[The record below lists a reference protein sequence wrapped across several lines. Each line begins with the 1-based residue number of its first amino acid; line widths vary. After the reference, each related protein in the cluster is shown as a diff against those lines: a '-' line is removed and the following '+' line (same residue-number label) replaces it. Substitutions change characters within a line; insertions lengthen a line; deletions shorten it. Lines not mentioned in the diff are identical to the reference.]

1 MTVES
6 VLSKVS
12 ESTQIPVE
20 VITGHSR
27 QRKHVEARYLA
38 IILIRR
44 NLRLSQSEIAPL
56 FDIDRT
62 SVYHAI
68 KTVKNWLD
76 VDTNLKEQLNRM
88 EVELEI
94 ADCIV

>member
-6 VLSKVS
+6 VLTKVS
-12 ESTQIPVE
+12 ESTGIPVE

-38 IILIRR
+38 ILLIRR
-44 NLRLSQSEIAPL
+44 NLRLSQQEIAPL

-68 KTVKNWLD
+68 KTVKGWLD
-76 VDTNLKEQLNRM
+76 VDFDIQEKLNGI
-88 EVELEI
+88 EPEI
-94 ADCIV
+94 STCHV